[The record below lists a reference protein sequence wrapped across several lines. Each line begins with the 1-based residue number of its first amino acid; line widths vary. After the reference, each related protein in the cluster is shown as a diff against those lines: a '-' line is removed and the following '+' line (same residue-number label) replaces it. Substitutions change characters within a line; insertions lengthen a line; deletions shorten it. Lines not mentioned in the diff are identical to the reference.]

1 MKHSLL
7 DWADSVS
14 TRLDSLCR
22 TMGAAFLGLIV
33 LAASVQ
39 VAGRYF
45 MGYSPPW
52 IEEITRYSFIWMIM
66 LGTAVLVKSNGHA
79 VIDLLV
85 MRLKGKARRVH
96 GSVVQIA
103 ILTCALVLLVQGLQ
117 LIAIVYQQ
125 LSPAMRISMAYVY
138 AALPVGGAFIAVQ
151 CVNALLDGYRDQ
163 PSSAAQGV

>member
-7 DWADSVS
+7 DWADRVS
-14 TRLDSLCR
+14 TCLDTLCR
-22 TMGAAFLGLIV
+22 IFGAVFLGLIV

-52 IEEITRYSFIWMIM
+52 IEEITRHSFIWMIM

-96 GSVVQIA
+96 KGMVQIA
-103 ILTCALVLLVQGLQ
+103 MLACALVLLVQGVQ

-125 LSPAMRISMAYVY
+125 LSPALRISMAYVY
-138 AALPVGGAFIAVQ
+138 AALPVGGAIIAVQ
-151 CVNALLDGYRDQ
+151 CVNALLDGYRDR
-163 PSSAAQGV
+163 PACELEGV

>member
-7 DWADSVS
+7 DWADRVS
-14 TRLDSLCR
+14 TRLDNFCR
-22 TMGAAFLGLIV
+22 TMGAVFLGLIV

-85 MRLKGKARRVH
+85 MRLKGRARRGH
-96 GSVVQIA
+96 GYMVQIS

-125 LSPAMRISMAYVY
+125 SSPALRISMAYVY
-138 AALPVGGAFIAVQ
+138 AALPLGGAMIAVQ

-163 PSSAAQGV
+163 PSPAMEGA